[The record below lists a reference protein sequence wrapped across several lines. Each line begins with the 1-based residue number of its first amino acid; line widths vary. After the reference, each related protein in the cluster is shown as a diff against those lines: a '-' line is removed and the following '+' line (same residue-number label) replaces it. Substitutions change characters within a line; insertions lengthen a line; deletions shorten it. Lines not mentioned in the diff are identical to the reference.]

1 MADDYPG
8 DYTTTG
14 SLPINGTVRGHIDSM
29 DDQDWFRLNLQPGA
43 AYLFSATA
51 TDGTEPMIYVFGKF
65 GGPDYFTYS
74 NNRAY
79 SDGTALTTPYSW
91 IDKDDYYLWVQSDHP
106 VDYTVGVRRLADDH
120 LNDAS
125 AAIALTVGSNI
136 GAQLDY
142 SGDEEYFR
150 ISATM
155 GSTYKIRLA
164 ADKGVLPEYTTLQMT
179 GKYGWADFSYTRE
192 GDAFILDLKAD
203 ATRDYFVK
211 VHTDPRET
219 LGAPVKYHV
228 SMTGNIRQLPPDDYA
243 DNAPSIVVPAGGS
256 ASARLDYA
264 GDSEYFT
271 FDAVAG
277 LTYTVRVAA
286 DRGALPAKVA
296 LWRATVSSSEGPTPY
311 LDNGALV
318 IKVLAE
324 QTGQLSV
331 GVRADINTPLA
342 SPVAYHLS
350 ATAVDVTG
358 PKLVEVTGSV
368 DGGLKL
374 SYNEQ
379 VQRGND
385 TIQLLNNAGKVIET
399 WDMSRTPVTS
409 DGKSFVIDPG
419 HVLLP
424 GRYVLRIGEN
434 AVKDLSGNASS
445 TWDSTKSIELYRT
458 ADGGIVRPY
467 YNNGGAGEND
477 VGVVNGTIGGVKITR
492 DGTITHVQGPDQSL
506 VFDNV
511 GRIMFT
517 QSDEVIDFRP
527 TSAVGQAFRMYQA
540 AFDRAPD
547 PSGLGFWLYQ
557 LQHTMSLSDVARGFL
572 TSGEFGSRYGSNLS
586 NVDFV
591 NSLYHNVLHRDGDT
605 GGFAFHVGTLDHGAS
620 RADVLTTFSESPEN
634 QAQVASLIGNGIVYT
649 PYG

>member
-8 DYTTTG
+8 DTTTTG
-14 SLPINGTVRGHIDSM
+14 TLPINGTVRGRIDSPS
-29 DDQDWFRLNLQPGA
+29 DEDWFHLNLQPGG
-43 AYLFSATA
+43 AYLFNATA
-51 TDGTEPMIYVFGKF
+51 TDGTEPKIYVYGRT
-65 GGPDYFTYS
+65 GGLPYVMYS
-74 NNRAY
+74 NDNDNLNGG
-79 SDGTALTTPYSW
+79 SLSTPYSW
-91 IDKDDYYLWVQSDHP
+91 VGKDDYYLWVKSDHP
-106 VDYTVGVRRLADDH
+106 IDYTVGVRRLADDH
-120 LNDAS
+120 LNDTS
-125 AAIALTVGSNI
+125 GAITLTAGSNI
-136 GAQLDY
+136 GARIDY

-150 ISATM
+150 IPATL
-155 GSTYKIRLA
+155 GSTYQVRLT
-164 ADKGVLPEYTTLQMT
+164 ADNGVLPAGAALQIT
-179 GKYGWADFSYTRE
+179 GQYGWAKVTYAEDGNALVMNLT
-192 GDAFILDLKAD
+192 AD
-203 ATRDYFVK
+203 ETRDYFVK
-211 VHTDPRET
+211 VDTDPRET
-219 LGAPVKYHV
+219 LAGPMPYHV
-228 SMTGNIRQLPPDDYA
+228 SMTGNVRQLPPDDYPY
-243 DNAPSIVVPAGGS
+243 NAPEIRVPAGGS

-286 DRGALPAKVA
+286 DSGALPAKLA

-358 PKLVEVTGSV
+358 PKLVKVTGSV

-374 SYNEQ
+374 SYNEP

-492 DGTITHVQGPDQSL
+492 DGTITHIQGPDQSL
-506 VFDNV
+506 AFDNV